1 MKRLLIIG
9 LAFTVCDALYAREDM
24 PGLSLREVEKCFL
37 EHNVQLTAQRYNVDR
52 AQAQVV
58 QARLFDNPVISLEQN
73 VYNRLNGKYF
83 DVGKEGEAAIEIEQE
98 IPIARQRSKRIKLEE
113 INREAAGYRFEEV
126 LRTLRSKLY
135 RSFVDT
141 YYQSRSVR
149 VYDREITSVG
159 KLLQAVREQEGKG
172 NMSRMEVS
180 RLELFLLSLRKE
192 RQEAERQLVEMRGR
206 LNLLLGAPAGHDRE
220 LVLDESILEKVD
232 LSAVSF
238 ADLGT
243 MLDSRPDVRAA
254 RAGVRAAEANVK
266 LQRAMAAPEFSV
278 RGMYDRAGNF
288 INDYFAIGVT
298 CSVPIFNRNQGE
310 IKSAKL
316 ELLQQG
322 KEEEYAVDKAEM
334 ELYSA
339 CHQLQKAV
347 ELYRA
352 FDGRVEQDFEQLMEG
367 VNENFYERNINML
380 EFIDYYQSYKE
391 ACLQCYALRR
401 DVFGAMENLNTVVGR
416 TIFKF

>member
-9 LAFTVCDALYAREDM
+9 LAFTVCDALYAEEDM
-24 PGLSLREVEKCFL
+24 PGLSLREAEKCFL

-98 IPIARQRSKRIKLEE
+98 IPIARQRNKRIKLEE

-126 LRTLRSKLY
+126 LRTLRSELY

-141 YYQSRSVR
+141 YYQSRSIR

-159 KLLQAVREQEGKG
+159 KLLQAVREQEEKG

-192 RQEAERQLVEMRGR
+192 RQEAEQQLVEMRGR
-206 LNLLLGAPAGHDRE
+206 LNLLLGAPAGQDRE
-220 LVLDESILEKVD
+220 LILEKVD

-367 VNENFYERNINML
+367 INENFYERNINML

-391 ACLQCYALRR
+391 ASLQCYALRR

>member
-1 MKRLLIIG
+1 M
-9 LAFTVCDALYAREDM
+9 
-24 PGLSLREVEKCFL
+24 
-37 EHNVQLTAQRYNVDR
+37 
-52 AQAQVV
+52 
-58 QARLFDNPVISLEQN
+58 FDNPVISLEQN

-126 LRTLRSKLY
+126 LRTLRSELY

-159 KLLQAVREQEGKG
+159 KLLEAVREQEGKG

-220 LVLDESILEKVD
+220 LVLDESILEKID

-238 ADLGT
+238 ANLGT
-243 MLDSRPDVRAA
+243 MLDSRPDVRAGPC
-254 RAGVRAAEANVK
+254 R
-266 LQRAMAAPEFSV
+266 
-278 RGMYDRAGNF
+278 
-288 INDYFAIGVT
+288 
-298 CSVPIFNRNQGE
+298 
-310 IKSAKL
+310 
-316 ELLQQG
+316 
-322 KEEEYAVDKAEM
+322 
-334 ELYSA
+334 SA
-339 CHQLQKAV
+339 C
-347 ELYRA
+347 
-352 FDGRVEQDFEQLMEG
+352 GRSECETATGYGGSRIFGE
-367 VNENFYERNINML
+367 
-380 EFIDYYQSYKE
+380 
-391 ACLQCYALRR
+391 R
-401 DVFGAMENLNTVVGR
+401 DVRPCRKLHQRLFCHWCHVLRAD
-416 TIFKF
+416 FQP

>member
-9 LAFTVCDALYAREDM
+9 LAFTVCDALYAEEDM
-24 PGLSLREVEKCFL
+24 PGLSLREAEKCFL

-126 LRTLRSKLY
+126 LRTLRSELY

-141 YYQSRSVR
+141 YYQSRSIR

-159 KLLQAVREQEGKG
+159 KLLQAVREQEG
-172 NMSRMEVS
+172 
-180 RLELFLLSLRKE
+180 
-192 RQEAERQLVEMRGR
+192 Q
-206 LNLLLGAPAGHDRE
+206 DRE
-220 LVLDESILEKVD
+220 LVLDESILEKID

-238 ADLGT
+238 ANLGT

>member
-1 MKRLLIIG
+1 
-9 LAFTVCDALYAREDM
+9 
-24 PGLSLREVEKCFL
+24 
-37 EHNVQLTAQRYNVDR
+37 
-52 AQAQVV
+52 
-58 QARLFDNPVISLEQN
+58 
-73 VYNRLNGKYF
+73 
-83 DVGKEGEAAIEIEQE
+83 
-98 IPIARQRSKRIKLEE
+98 
-113 INREAAGYRFEEV
+113 
-126 LRTLRSKLY
+126 
-135 RSFVDT
+135 
-141 YYQSRSVR
+141 
-149 VYDREITSVG
+149 
-159 KLLQAVREQEGKG
+159 
-172 NMSRMEVS
+172 MSRMEVS

-206 LNLLLGAPAGHDRE
+206 LNLLLGAPAGQDRE
-220 LVLDESILEKVD
+220 LVLDESILEKAD

-339 CHQLQKAV
+339 CHQLRKAV

-391 ACLQCYALRR
+391 ACLQCYELRR

>member
-1 MKRLLIIG
+1 M
-9 LAFTVCDALYAREDM
+9 
-24 PGLSLREVEKCFL
+24 
-37 EHNVQLTAQRYNVDR
+37 
-52 AQAQVV
+52 
-58 QARLFDNPVISLEQN
+58 
-73 VYNRLNGKYF
+73 NGKYF

-126 LRTLRSKLY
+126 LRTLRSELY

-192 RQEAERQLVEMRGR
+192 RQDAEQQLVEMRGR

-254 RAGVRAAEANVK
+254 RAEVRAAEANVK

-288 INDYFAIGVT
+288 INDYFAIGIT

-322 KEEEYAVDKAEM
+322 KEEEYAVDKAET

-401 DVFGAMENLNTVVGR
+401 DVFGAMENLNTDVGR

>member
-9 LAFTVCDALYAREDM
+9 LAFTVCDALYAEEDM
-24 PGLSLREVEKCFL
+24 PGLSLREAEKCFL

-126 LRTLRSKLY
+126 LRTLRSELY

-192 RQEAERQLVEMRGR
+192 RQEAEQQLVEMRGR
-206 LNLLLGAPAGHDRE
+206 LNLLLGAPAGQDRE
-220 LVLDESILEKVD
+220 LVLDESILEKAD

-238 ADLGT
+238 ADLST
-243 MLDSRPDVRAA
+243 MLDSRPD
-254 RAGVRAAEANVK
+254 VRAAEANVK

-278 RGMYDRAGNF
+278 RGMYDRARNF

-334 ELYSA
+334 ELYLA

>member
-9 LAFTVCDALYAREDM
+9 LAFTVCDALYAGEDM
-24 PGLSLREVEKCFL
+24 PGLSLREAEKCFL

-52 AQAQVV
+52 AHAQVV

-98 IPIARQRSKRIKLEE
+98 IPIARQRSKRIKLVE
-113 INREAAGYRFEEV
+113 INREAAEYRFEEV
-126 LRTLRSKLY
+126 LRTLRSELY

-141 YYQSRSVR
+141 YYQSRSIR

-159 KLLQAVREQEGKG
+159 KLLQAV
-172 NMSRMEVS
+172 S

-192 RQEAERQLVEMRGR
+192 RQDAEQKLVEMRGR
-206 LNLLLGAPAGHDRE
+206 LNLLLGAPVGQDRE

-238 ADLGT
+238 TDLGT

-339 CHQLQKAV
+339 CHQLRKAV

-352 FDGRVEQDFEQLMEG
+352 FDGRMEQDFEQLMEG

-380 EFIDYYQSYKE
+380 EFIDYQSYKE

-416 TIFKF
+416 TIFKL

>member
-9 LAFTVCDALYAREDM
+9 LAFTVCDALYAEEDM
-24 PGLSLREVEKCFL
+24 PGLSLREAEKCFL

-126 LRTLRSKLY
+126 LRTLRSELY

-192 RQEAERQLVEMRGR
+192 RQEAEQQLVEMRGR
-206 LNLLLGAPAGHDRE
+206 LNLLLGAPAGQDRE
-220 LVLDESILEKVD
+220 LVLDESILEKAD

-238 ADLGT
+238 ADLST
-243 MLDSRPDVRAA
+243 MLDSRPDVRA
-254 RAGVRAAEANVK
+254 
-266 LQRAMAAPEFSV
+266 PSV
-278 RGMYDRAGNF
+278 SA
-288 INDYFAIGVT
+288 
-298 CSVPIFNRNQGE
+298 VP
-310 IKSAKL
+310 A
-316 ELLQQG
+316 
-322 KEEEYAVDKAEM
+322 
-334 ELYSA
+334 
-339 CHQLQKAV
+339 
-347 ELYRA
+347 
-352 FDGRVEQDFEQLMEG
+352 
-367 VNENFYERNINML
+367 
-380 EFIDYYQSYKE
+380 
-391 ACLQCYALRR
+391 
-401 DVFGAMENLNTVVGR
+401 
-416 TIFKF
+416 

>member
-9 LAFTVCDALYAREDM
+9 LAFTVCDALYAEEDM
-24 PGLSLREVEKCFL
+24 PGLSLREAEKCFL

-98 IPIARQRSKRIKLEE
+98 IPIARQRNKRIKLEE

-126 LRTLRSKLY
+126 LRTLRSELY

-141 YYQSRSVR
+141 YYQSRSIR
-149 VYDREITSVG
+149 V
-159 KLLQAVREQEGKG
+159 
-172 NMSRMEVS
+172 
-180 RLELFLLSLRKE
+180 
-192 RQEAERQLVEMRGR
+192 
-206 LNLLLGAPAGHDRE
+206 
-220 LVLDESILEKVD
+220 
-232 LSAVSF
+232 
-238 ADLGT
+238 
-243 MLDSRPDVRAA
+243 
-254 RAGVRAAEANVK
+254 
-266 LQRAMAAPEFSV
+266 
-278 RGMYDRAGNF
+278 YDRAGNF

-352 FDGRVEQDFEQLMEG
+352 FDSRVEQDFEQLMEG

>member
-1 MKRLLIIG
+1 
-9 LAFTVCDALYAREDM
+9 
-24 PGLSLREVEKCFL
+24 
-37 EHNVQLTAQRYNVDR
+37 
-52 AQAQVV
+52 
-58 QARLFDNPVISLEQN
+58 
-73 VYNRLNGKYF
+73 
-83 DVGKEGEAAIEIEQE
+83 
-98 IPIARQRSKRIKLEE
+98 
-113 INREAAGYRFEEV
+113 
-126 LRTLRSKLY
+126 
-135 RSFVDT
+135 
-141 YYQSRSVR
+141 
-149 VYDREITSVG
+149 
-159 KLLQAVREQEGKG
+159 
-172 NMSRMEVS
+172 MEVS

-192 RQEAERQLVEMRGR
+192 RQDAEQQLVEMRGR
-206 LNLLLGAPAGHDRE
+206 LNLLLGTPAGQDRE

-339 CHQLQKAV
+339 CHQLQKP
-347 ELYRA
+347 
-352 FDGRVEQDFEQLMEG
+352 
-367 VNENFYERNINML
+367 
-380 EFIDYYQSYKE
+380 
-391 ACLQCYALRR
+391 
-401 DVFGAMENLNTVVGR
+401 
-416 TIFKF
+416 

>member
-9 LAFTVCDALYAREDM
+9 LAFTVCDALYAEEDM
-24 PGLSLREVEKCFL
+24 PGLSLREAEKCFL

-98 IPIARQRSKRIKLEE
+98 IPIARQRNKRIKLEE

-126 LRTLRSKLY
+126 LRTLRSELY

-141 YYQSRSVR
+141 YYQSRSIR

-159 KLLQAVREQEGKG
+159 KLLQAVREQEEKG

-192 RQEAERQLVEMRGR
+192 RQEAEQQLVEMRGR
-206 LNLLLGAPAGHDRE
+206 LNLLLGAPAGQDRE

-266 LQRAMAAPEFSV
+266 LQRAMA
-278 RGMYDRAGNF
+278 
-288 INDYFAIGVT
+288 
-298 CSVPIFNRNQGE
+298 
-310 IKSAKL
+310 
-316 ELLQQG
+316 
-322 KEEEYAVDKAEM
+322 EM

-367 VNENFYERNINML
+367 INENFYERNINML

-391 ACLQCYALRR
+391 ASLQCYALRR

>member
-9 LAFTVCDALYAREDM
+9 LAFTVCDALYAEEDM
-24 PGLSLREVEKCFL
+24 PGLSLREAEKCFL

-98 IPIARQRSKRIKLEE
+98 IPIARQRRKRIKLEE

-126 LRTLRSKLY
+126 LRTLRSELY

-141 YYQSRSVR
+141 YYQSRSIR

-159 KLLQAVREQEGKG
+159 KLLQTVREQEGKG

-192 RQEAERQLVEMRGR
+192 RQDAEQQLVEMRGR
-206 LNLLLGAPAGHDRE
+206 LNLLLGTPAGQDRE

-254 RAGVRAAEANVK
+254 RAGVRAAEAN
-266 LQRAMAAPEFSV
+266 V

-352 FDGRVEQDFEQLMEG
+352 FDGRVEQDFKQLMEG